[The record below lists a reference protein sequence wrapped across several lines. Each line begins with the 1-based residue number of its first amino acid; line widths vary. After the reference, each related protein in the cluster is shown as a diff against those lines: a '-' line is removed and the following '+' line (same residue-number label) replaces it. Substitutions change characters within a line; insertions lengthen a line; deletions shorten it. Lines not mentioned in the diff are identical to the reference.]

1 MCISR
6 KNGVPLKG
14 LTALTLDLSC
24 LTFLAATE
32 YLTKATERQ
41 EMAQRWRAVLLLQG
55 SEFSSQHPHQAVPVC
70 L

>member
-32 YLTKATERQ
+32 YLTKATER
-41 EMAQRWRAVLLLQG
+41 AGDG
-55 SEFSSQHPHQAVPVC
+55 SEVESCAA
-70 L
+70 LAGI